1 MKIKE
6 NYCLSKGK
14 NRLEEVRWKDM
25 ESLGNK
31 KAHCAKIQL
40 KRGHGVHS

>member
-14 NRLEEVRWKDM
+14 NRLEEVRWKNL
-25 ESLGNK
+25 ESLGKK
-31 KAHCAKIQL
+31 KAHYAK
-40 KRGHGVHS
+40 V